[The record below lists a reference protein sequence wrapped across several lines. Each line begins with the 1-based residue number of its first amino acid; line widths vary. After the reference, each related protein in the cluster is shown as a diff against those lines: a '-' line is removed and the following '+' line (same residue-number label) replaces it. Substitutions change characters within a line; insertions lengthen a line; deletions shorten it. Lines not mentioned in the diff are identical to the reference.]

1 MEGYWFAD
9 LEEVISKDYE
19 EKIDTWEYYFKT
31 TINYIFK
38 LEQIDL
44 SNPSKPIFNG
54 IAADYDMSTNIVLP
68 NYKKMTL
75 NLGNVAEYLT
85 FGEIVGL

>member
-1 MEGYWFAD
+1 EGYWFAD
-9 LEEVISKDYE
+9 LEKVI
-19 EKIDTWEYYFKT
+19 WEDNTNTDQDEFFLST
-31 TINYIFK
+31 DYIFK
-38 LEQIDL
+38 LEQVDL
-44 SNPSKPIFNG
+44 SNPKKPILNG